1 MLNYMYTIKEQKKK
15 TDLQVNTYQNKTLE
29 KEVKDEIERKG
40 LIAIRSL
47 SPKEK
52 NVDSILKIMKEGDAE
67 FKSIIGRE
75 LSYAEMRKMYG

>member
-1 MLNYMYTIKEQKKK
+1 MYK
-15 TDLQVNTYQNKTLE
+15 TKDLKINTTYQNKILE

-40 LIAIRSL
+40 LNAIRSL

-52 NVDSILKIMKEGDAE
+52 SIDSILKIMKEGDAE

-75 LSYAEMRKMYG
+75 LSYAEMREIYG

>member
-1 MLNYMYTIKEQKKK
+1 MYK
-15 TDLQVNTYQNKTLE
+15 TKNLQINTTYQNKILE

-40 LIAIRSL
+40 LNAIRSL

-52 NVDSILKIMKEGDAE
+52 SIDSILKIMKEGDAE

-75 LSYAEMRKMYG
+75 LSYAEMREMYG

>member
-1 MLNYMYTIKEQKKK
+1 MYK
-15 TDLQVNTYQNKTLE
+15 TKNLQINTTYQNKTLE

-40 LIAIRSL
+40 LNAIRAL

-52 NVDSILKIMKEGDAE
+52 SIDSILKIMKEGDAE

-75 LSYAEMRKMYG
+75 LSYAEMREMYG

>member
-1 MLNYMYTIKEQKKK
+1 MYTTKEQKKK
-15 TDLQVNTYQNKTLE
+15 TDLKINTTYQNKILE

-40 LIAIRSL
+40 LNAIKAL

-52 NVDSILKIMKEGDAE
+52 SIDSILKIMKEGDAE

-75 LSYAEMRKMYG
+75 LSYAEMREIYG

>member
-1 MLNYMYTIKEQKKK
+1 MFNTKEQKKK
-15 TDLQVNTYQNKTLE
+15 TDLTYQNKTIE

-40 LIAIRSL
+40 LASIKAL

-52 NVDSILKIMKEGDAE
+52 NIDSILKIMKEGDQE

-75 LSYAEMRKMYG
+75 LSYAEMREMYG

>member
-1 MLNYMYTIKEQKKK
+1 MYKSKNLKINT
-15 TDLQVNTYQNKTLE
+15 TYQNKTLE

-40 LIAIRSL
+40 LKAIRSL

-52 NVDSILKIMKEGDAE
+52 SIDSILKIMKEGDAE

-75 LSYAEMRKMYG
+75 LSYAEMREMYG

>member
-1 MLNYMYTIKEQKKK
+1 MTYNTKYMKI
-15 TDLQVNTYQNKTLE
+15 NTYQNKTLE
-29 KEVKDEIERKG
+29 QEVKDEIERKG

>member
-1 MLNYMYTIKEQKKK
+1 MYTTKEQKKK
-15 TDLQVNTYQNKTLE
+15 TDLKINTTYQNKILE

-40 LIAIRSL
+40 IAAIKAL

-52 NVDSILKIMKEGDAE
+52 SIDSILKIMKEGDAE

-75 LSYAEMRKMYG
+75 LSYAEMREIYG

>member
-1 MLNYMYTIKEQKKK
+1 MYK
-15 TDLQVNTYQNKTLE
+15 TKNLQVNTYQNKTLE

-40 LIAIRSL
+40 LKAIRSL

-52 NVDSILKIMKEGDAE
+52 SIDSILKIMKEGDAE

-75 LSYAEMRKMYG
+75 LSYAEMREMYG